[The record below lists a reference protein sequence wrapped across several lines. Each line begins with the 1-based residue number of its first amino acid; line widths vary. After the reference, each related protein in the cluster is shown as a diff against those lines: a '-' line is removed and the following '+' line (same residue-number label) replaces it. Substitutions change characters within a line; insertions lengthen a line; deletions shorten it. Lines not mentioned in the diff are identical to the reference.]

1 MIDTVRKS
9 DKTFPSMEGFSIGLS
24 KEHGR
29 DSLVEI
35 EDHGRNENLIIAT
48 E

>member
-9 DKTFPSMEGFSIGLS
+9 DKTFPSMWVFSIGLS
-24 KEHGR
+24 KEDGR
-29 DSLVEI
+29 GSLVEI
-35 EDHGRNENLIIAT
+35 EDQGKNENLIIAT